1 METLKRRLLTA
12 CMVGIGIAGLSATAA
27 EAGGWHHGGHHGG
40 WGHGGWGRHHRGFGF
55 GFAPTFVFGSTE
67 REYVREYVPAPAP
80 APVYQP
86 VPVYYPAPVYQQ
98 PAAPVYQQPVS
109 AQPASV
115 EFDQSYCREYENT
128 AKIDGKIVKTYG
140 TACRQADGTWKLVN

>member
-12 CMVGIGIAGLSATAA
+12 CMVGLGIAGLSATAA
-27 EAGGWHHGGHHGG
+27 EAGGWHHGGYHGHHGG
-40 WGHGGWGRHHRGFGF
+40 WGHHHRGFGF
-55 GFAPTFVFGSTE
+55 GFAPTFVFGAPRE
-67 REYVREYVPAPAP
+67 REYVREYVPAP

-86 VPVYYPAPVYQQ
+86 VPVYYPAAPVYQQ

-109 AQPASV
+109 AQTNSV

>member
-1 METLKRRLLTA
+1 METLKRRLFTA
-12 CMVGIGIAGLSATAA
+12 CIIGLSIAGVSATAA
-27 EAGGWHHGGHHGG
+27 EARGWHHGG
-40 WGHGGWGRHHRGFGF
+40 WGHHHHHRGFGF
-55 GFAPTFVFGSTE
+55 GFAPTFVFGNTE
-67 REYVREYVPAPAP
+67 REYVREYVPAP

-98 PAAPVYQQPVS
+98 PAAAPAPVYQQPVS
-109 AQPASV
+109 ADSV

>member
-1 METLKRRLLTA
+1 METLKRRLLT
-12 CMVGIGIAGLSATAA
+12 VGIVGLSLAMLSATAA
-27 EAGGWHHGGHHGG
+27 EARGRHHGGWHGHHGG
-40 WGHGGWGRHHRGFGF
+40 WGHHRGRGFGF
-55 GFAPTFVFGSTE
+55 GFAPTFVFGSTQ

-86 VPVYYPAPVYQQ
+86 VPVYYPAAPVYQQ
-98 PAAPVYQQPVS
+98 PAAAPVYQQPVS
-109 AQPASV
+109 ADSV

>member
-12 CMVGIGIAGLSATAA
+12 CIVGLSLAGLSATAA
-27 EAGGWHHGGHHGG
+27 EARGRHHGG
-40 WGHGGWGRHHRGFGF
+40 WGHGHHHGHRGF
-55 GFAPTFVFGSTE
+55 GFAPTFVFGAPRE
-67 REYVREYVPAPAP
+67 REYVREYVPAP

-86 VPVYYPAPVYQQ
+86 VPVYYPAAPVYQQ
-98 PAAPVYQQPVS
+98 PVAAPAPVYQQPVS
-109 AQPASV
+109 AGSV

>member
-12 CMVGIGIAGLSATAA
+12 CIVGLSLAGLSATAA
-27 EAGGWHHGGHHGG
+27 EARGRHHGGWHHGG
-40 WGHGGWGRHHRGFGF
+40 WGHGHHHGRGFGF

-80 APVYQP
+80 VYQP
-86 VPVYYPAPVYQQ
+86 VPVYYPAAPVYQQ
-98 PAAPVYQQPVS
+98 PVAAPVYQQPVS
-109 AQPASV
+109 AQPESV
-115 EFDQSYCREYENT
+115 DFDQSYCREYENT